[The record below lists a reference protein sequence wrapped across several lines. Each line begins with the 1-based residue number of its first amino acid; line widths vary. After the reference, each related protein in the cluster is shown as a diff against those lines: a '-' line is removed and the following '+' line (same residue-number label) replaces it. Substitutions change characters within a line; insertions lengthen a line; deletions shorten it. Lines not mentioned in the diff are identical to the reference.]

1 MRNRTKGIRKPSSS
15 SSNRHT
21 EAWSCKCSGYP
32 EHRICPLGYYNTLAI
47 LHKHS
52 TKSRAFL
59 FPCGWF
65 HKHFITRV
73 NACENGISKLL
84 FSNTA
89 SMPSQIK
96 VSSKSDQENPCTWCI
111 SLFLPGRSCLSQAL
125 PAVGDAC
132 GYKEPLNVHLPM
144 EIKGS
149 LLNSLPLH
157 HNYLRDNVRM
167 DYENL
172 WLWTET
178 SI

>member
-1 MRNRTKGIRKPSSS
+1 MLRLSWTQSLPFGLLQHTGSHPQVQHKGQGFPFSLWVIPQTFHHKG
-15 SSNRHT
+15 
-21 EAWSCKCSGYP
+21 KC
-32 EHRICPLGYYNTLAI
+32 LW
-47 LHKHS
+47 KQ
-52 TKSRAFL
+52 
-59 FPCGWF
+59 
-65 HKHFITRV
+65 
-73 NACENGISKLL
+73 GISKLL

-132 GYKEPLNVHLPM
+132 GYKEPLNIHLPM

-157 HNYLRDNVRM
+157 HNYVRDSVTM